1 MTCSLDVQKLAMQGD
16 VVALASVL
24 GSRKPTLADAIREI
38 VTAYVTATEYAD
50 AVNAEMLRVV
60 VNAPAWYKN
69 RNCCIGS
76 VMRELGYAR
85 HGDEWRYGVK
95 PIGRKAKR
103 HGSRFTVASLRRMK
117 RRDLERLLALVQGE
131 LQGRSS

>member
-1 MTCSLDVQKLAMQGD
+1 MTCSLAVQKLAMQGD

-50 AVNAEMLRVV
+50 AVNAEQLRVV

-117 RRDLERLLALVQGE
+117 RRDLERLSGMVAGE
-131 LQGRSS
+131 LDRR

>member
-117 RRDLERLLALVQGE
+117 RRDLERLAGMVKQE
-131 LQGRSS
+131 METRC

>member
-16 VVALASVL
+16 VVALATVL

-50 AVNAEMLRVV
+50 VVNAEQLRVV

-76 VMRELGYAR
+76 VMRELGYTR
-85 HGDEWRYGVK
+85 HGDEWRYGIE
-95 PIGRKAKR
+95 PISRKAKR
-103 HGSRFTVASLRRMK
+103 HGSRFTKASLRKMK
-117 RRDLERLLALVQGE
+117 RRDLERLAALVQGV
-131 LQGRSS
+131 LQERSA